1 MTAMARAVGGP
12 GRAELAD
19 RPVRLLAQTA
29 ALARRSILGTLRQ
42 PTMWFPALL
51 FPLVIAAVN
60 SAALGRATS
69 LPGFPEVTS
78 FAQFL
83 LVGTLTQGVLFG
95 GILGGSDVALD
106 IEDGFFERLVASPV
120 ARPAILVGRLAGS
133 AVLGAVQAVVFI
145 VVFVAFG
152 AEVDSG
158 LAGVV
163 VIMLTASV
171 LALAVGG
178 FAAGMGLRTGSQ
190 EAVQNTFPLLF
201 VLVFVSSAF
210 FPTALMSGWFQ
221 TVAEAN
227 PVTWMIDGMRSL
239 VIEGFSWRDALT
251 AIAVAAGLAA
261 VTLTLAT
268 TQFRR
273 RLRAGD

>member
-1 MTAMARAVGGP
+1 MTVITPSGGGP
-12 GRAELAD
+12 VPATEH
-19 RPVRLLAQTA
+19 PVHLIAQTGI
-29 ALARRSILGTLRQ
+29 LARRSVLGTLRQ

-78 FAQFL
+78 FGQFL

-106 IEDGFFERLVASPV
+106 IENGFFERLIASPV

-133 AVLGAVQAVVFI
+133 AVLGAVQAVVF
-145 VVFVAFG
+145 VAVFVAFG
-152 AEVDSG
+152 AEILGG
-158 LAGVV
+158 LPAVL

-171 LALAVGG
+171 VALAVGG
-178 FAAGMGLRTGSQ
+178 FAAGLGLRTGSQ
-190 EAVQNTFPLLF
+190 EAVQNAFPLLF

-210 FPTALMSGWFQ
+210 FPTALMSGWYQ

-227 PVTWMIDGMRSL
+227 PITWMIDALRVL
-239 VIEGFSWRDALT
+239 VIEGFRWQEALT
-251 AIAVAAGLAA
+251 ALGVAAGLAV
-261 VTLTLAT
+261 VTITLAT

-273 RLRAGD
+273 RLRTGD